1 MDSANV
7 PQENTMTSVETNS
20 AVNVGEQDAA
30 GAGQLRVIGGDQD
43 AAGAAHLRVG
53 GDQDAA
59 GASQLGV
66 VGGDEDAA
74 GPAQLGVV
82 GRSTQPQYK
91 GMSFKTGSSND
102 KGKMVLKDT
111 LKKEKQM
118 IKVVEMKSINELQG
132 LKSDNEVEGLKSHIH
147 GTLHSRMSPSS
158 IVQVMESVLLS
169 QNQLKAVR
177 DIGFGSME
185 FLKVTQLSL
194 RLGLWLVQHF
204 DAKTCSLNI
213 LDSDP
218 FRITE
223 DHVHEVL
230 GLPIGGIE
238 INKNNFSRNK
248 KVIRQWKKQFQS
260 NSLSIKIGELKEFL
274 KEHKSAGAMFKRNF
288 VVLCVSTLMDGKQN
302 MNINSDILTFLSD
315 VDKIKDLNW
324 SKYILDSLVKGKLLW
339 EERPT
344 RSFPGSLL
352 FLMEVRA
359 AREIPIL
366 KGWTTAMLSTRE
378 KLELFKGRLGNIR
391 AKKLDVG
398 SSSMTQPK
406 MLIILTK
413 LREKYTLGI
422 IASEVNTIQSVKEIA

>member
-1 MDSANV
+1 
-7 PQENTMTSVETNS
+7 
-20 AVNVGEQDAA
+20 
-30 GAGQLRVIGGDQD
+30 
-43 AAGAAHLRVG
+43 
-53 GDQDAA
+53 
-59 GASQLGV
+59 
-66 VGGDEDAA
+66 
-74 GPAQLGVV
+74 
-82 GRSTQPQYK
+82 
-91 GMSFKTGSSND
+91 
-102 KGKMVLKDT
+102 
-111 LKKEKQM
+111 
-118 IKVVEMKSINELQG
+118 MKS
-132 LKSDNEVEGLKSHIH
+132 SNEVEGLKSHIH

-169 QNQLKAVR
+169 QNKLKAVR

-185 FLKVTQLSL
+185 FLKVTQLPL

-230 GLPIGGIE
+230 GLPIWGIE
-238 INKNNFSRNK
+238 IDKNNFSRNK
-248 KVIRQWKKQFQS
+248 KVIQQWKKQFQI

-324 SKYILDSLVKGKLLW
+324 SKYILASLVKGKLLW

-352 FLMEVRA
+352 FLIEVRA

-391 AKKLDVG
+391 AKKLDAG

-422 IASEVNTIQSVKEIA
+422 ITSEVNTIQSVKEIAQKKKKKSKVSVADKEENAEKEEPKEEKVQGRKSKRLKKAEC